1 MKLASACLNKLAF
14 CLPVLTTGGF
24 NINTNYFKSEGK
36 ELKKISWFTVIV
48 VVMIAAMMFVAGCGS
63 KDAAP
68 AGDSD
73 SGDSPG
79 ATVPTISGER
89 FETETVSMIV
99 ADGWDVMDINGGL
112 QAYKGISKA
121 VEVWV
126 RGSGLADDA
135 GKKSMENFANNYDGT
150 AVEEVEMFG
159 LTFFSTTFEFSGMK
173 QTKYGSIKNGQQ
185 IEITLAGEDHLED
198 EEIMGMFYSIE
209 FK

>member
-1 MKLASACLNKLAF
+1 
-14 CLPVLTTGGF
+14 
-24 NINTNYFKSEGK
+24 
-36 ELKKISWFTVIV
+36 LKKNSWLAVIL
-48 VVMIAAMMFVAGCGS
+48 VVMTVLVLFTAGCGS
-63 KDAAP
+63 KEAAP
-68 AGDSD
+68 SGDPDAGDS
-73 SGDSPG
+73 PE
-79 ATVPTISGER
+79 AAVPTISGDR

-126 RGSGLADDA
+126 RGTGLADDA

-159 LTFFSTTFEFSGMK
+159 LTFYSTTFEFSGMK
-173 QTKYGSIKNGQQ
+173 QTKYGSVKEGQQ

-209 FK
+209 LK

>member
-1 MKLASACLNKLAF
+1 
-14 CLPVLTTGGF
+14 V
-24 NINTNYFKSEGK
+24 
-36 ELKKISWFTVIV
+36 LKKISWFTVIV
-48 VVMIAAMMFVAGCGS
+48 VAMFVTMLLVSGCGS
-63 KDAAP
+63 KEAAP
-68 AGDSD
+68 TGDPD
-73 SGDSPG
+73 AGDSPG
-79 ATVPTISGER
+79 TPVPTISGDR

-150 AVEEVEMFG
+150 AVEELQMFG
-159 LTFFSTTFEFSGMK
+159 LTFYSTTYEFSGMK
-173 QTKYGSIKNGQQ
+173 QTKYGSVKDGQQ

-209 FK
+209 LK

>member
-1 MKLASACLNKLAF
+1 M
-14 CLPVLTTGGF
+14 
-24 NINTNYFKSEGK
+24 
-36 ELKKISWFTVIV
+36 KKISWFTVIV
-48 VVMIAAMMFVAGCGS
+48 VVMIAAMLLVAGCGS
-63 KDAAP
+63 KDATP
-68 AGDSD
+68 AGDSG

-79 ATVPTISGER
+79 AAAVPTISGER

-135 GKKSMENFANNYDGT
+135 GKKSMENFANNYGGT
-150 AVEEVEMFG
+150 AVEEMEMFG

-173 QTKYGSIKNGQQ
+173 QTKYGSVKDGQQ

-209 FK
+209 IK